1 MAKEKLYAGV
11 DNEFYELK
19 GEELETVIAEQ
30 KLVQDNYATAKQ
42 AEEERKS
49 ARLSALQKLGLTE
62 EEINAVL

>member
-11 DNEFYELK
+11 DNETYELK
-19 GEELETVIAEQ
+19 GEELETALAEQ
-30 KLVQDNYATAKQ
+30 KLVQDNYAAAKEL
-42 AEEERKS
+42 EESRKQ